1 MVEPKVA
8 KISLVILQ
16 KSNGRYKGKQAAQR
30 RMERQVIRKLTA
42 DWVLAC
48 GPQGHV
54 LIARGEV
61 IIDGARILHVG
72 PQSDRPADVTD
83 ALGRTL
89 LAPGFI
95 DLNALADVDTTILGF
110 GGRAVPDAKV
120 WGAGYAARAV
130 DLLTTDQMVAG
141 AKAAFCQLLL
151 SGVTTALPVTSLLF
165 RKWAET
171 GEEFAEIAALSQ
183 ELGLRL
189 VLGPSFRSA
198 VNVIDGK
205 GRPTQVVDE
214 AAGLAG
220 LAGAVGF
227 IERHTGG
234 LVSGLLVPSTIDTC
248 SDDLIIRTAEAAA
261 ALDVPFRLHCC
272 QSMAEVRMIWA
283 RAGRSPIAHL
293 RSLWAMSDRALLP
306 HAKLLGGPDQS
317 PDLIAQDR
325 AAFAETG
332 ATVVHCPLVYGR
344 GGARVRGMAQFRD
357 AGVRIGM
364 GTDTAPPNM
373 LMNLQAGLSMARVD
387 DPDGMR
393 PIDFVNAAT
402 LGGAA
407 ALGRA
412 DLGRIEAGA
421 AADLVA
427 WDMAALEVQPIHDP
441 IEALFLMPPGLRA
454 RHVWVAGRHVVQDG
468 QVQGCDEPA
477 MALQVQ
483 AIFDTLLASFADR
496 HPQGL
501 PAGVLFP
508 PSVPY
513 A

>member
-1 MVEPKVA
+1 
-8 KISLVILQ
+8 
-16 KSNGRYKGKQAAQR
+16 
-30 RMERQVIRKLTA
+30 MERQVIRKLTA
-42 DWVLAC
+42 DWVLAH

-61 IIDGARILHVG
+61 IVDGALIRHVG
-72 PQSDRPADVTD
+72 PHSDRSAEVTH

-110 GGRAVPDAKV
+110 GGGAVPNAKV
-120 WGAGYAARAV
+120 WGADYAARAV
-130 DLLTTDQMVAG
+130 DLLTTDQIVAG

-171 GEEFAEIAALSQ
+171 GEEFAEIAALSRA
-183 ELGLRL
+183 LGLRL

-198 VNVIDGK
+198 VNVMRADG
-205 GRPTQVVDE
+205 RAAQVVDD

-220 LAGAVGF
+220 LAAAVGF
-227 IERHTGG
+227 IEQQTGG

-248 SDDLIIRTAEAAA
+248 SDDLITRTADAAA
-261 ALDVPFRLHCC
+261 ALGVPFRLHCC
-272 QSMAEVRMIWA
+272 QSAAEVRMIWA

-293 RSLWAMSDRALLP
+293 RGLGVMSDRALLP
-306 HAKLLGGPDQS
+306 HAKLLGGPDQV

-387 DPDGMR
+387 DAGGMR
-393 PIDFVNAAT
+393 PIDFLNAAT
-402 LGGAA
+402 VGGASA
-407 ALGRA
+407 IGRP
-412 DLGRIEAGA
+412 DLGRIETGA

-427 WDMAALEVQPIHDP
+427 WDMAALEVQPVHDP
-441 IEALFLMPPGLRA
+441 VEALFLMPPGLRA
-454 RHVWVAGRHVVQDG
+454 RHVWVAGRQVVQDG
-468 QVQGCDEPA
+468 QVPGCDEPA
-477 MALQVQ
+477 MAQGVQ
-483 AIFDTLLASFADR
+483 AIFDTLLSSFADR
-496 HPQGL
+496 HPHGL
-501 PAGVLFP
+501 PPGVLFP